1 MQVFN
6 PNNNTDVFCV
16 YRVDPDT
23 GLPQSSHTTADV
35 SLLNVPGVLPY
46 SFSGVRARVT
56 TAAATPDVVQPVPT
70 VLAPFAGV
78 VMSVASDN
86 AADTDAVLRISALG
100 PRGVALA
107 PIEVQLTGTTPIQ
120 LGTLSR
126 INSISRTGGDILGNV
141 RITNGADV
149 YGFME
154 PGAQIQRS
162 ATFTVPAGYRIMI
175 ADIIAAMTKA
185 GGKDSTCLFELRA
198 KPMASSGFGSVIDI
212 SACRAGN
219 SQVSIK
225 QTFGTSS
232 VGPIDL
238 RMVAVADAAGTDVQ
252 AYVSGMLVNTAVH
265 P

>member
-6 PNNNTDVFCV
+6 PTNNTDVLCV
-16 YRVDPDT
+16 VQVDPDT
-23 GLPQSSHTTADV
+23 MLPQSTHSETDV

-46 SFSGVRARVT
+46 SFSGVKSSVSIV
-56 TAAATPDVVQPVPT
+56 AASPDVVQVVST
-70 VLAPFAGV
+70 VLAPMAGIA
-78 VMSVASDN
+78 MSIASDN
-86 AADTDAVLRISALG
+86 VADTTAVLRISALG
-100 PRGVALA
+100 PGGAQLA
-107 PIEVQLTGTTPIQ
+107 PIEIQLNGTTPVA
-120 LGTLSR
+120 LGVLSR
-126 INSISRTGGDILGNV
+126 INTISRTGGDILGNV
-141 RITNGADV
+141 RITNGANV

-162 ATFTVPAGYRIMI
+162 ATFTVPAGYRVMI

-185 GGKDSTCLFELRA
+185 GGNDSTCLFELRA
-198 KPMASSGFGSVIDI
+198 KPMASSGFGPVIDI
-212 SACRAGN
+212 SAYRAGN

-238 RMVAVADAAGTDVQ
+238 RMVAVAGVSGTDVQ
-252 AYVSGMLVNTAVH
+252 AYVSGMIVNTAVH